1 MIKIIPLLFIPLFFL
16 IVYLGVENLTQKNF
30 ENGIN
35 NISEG
40 ENFIVKKNDN
50 SSPSVEILS
59 ENNHKEQKKIEDEKK
74 NSGSTKSIVDED
86 SKIKEKVQQSSN
98 VKKESKLKEIKQ
110 KKNQE
115 VDNFSKVLIQ
125 FGAFSRKDYAE
136 NSKIEIEKKI
146 KEKFKEVTL
155 DIDFIKD
162 KKLYKLVY
170 LAENKKLAKSICK
183 FSKNIKINCLIKS
196 K

>member
-35 NISEG
+35 NISEE

-74 NSGSTKSIVDED
+74 NSGSAKSIVDEE
-86 SKIKEKVQQSSN
+86 SKIKEKVQQSGN

>member
-74 NSGSTKSIVDED
+74 NSGSTKSIVDEE
-86 SKIKEKVQQSSN
+86 SKIKEKVQQSGN
-98 VKKESKLKEIKQ
+98 VNKESKLKEIKQ
-110 KKNQE
+110 KKIQE
-115 VDNFSKVLIQ
+115 VNNFSKVLIQ

-136 NSKIEIEKKI
+136 NSKLEIEKKI

-155 DIDFIKD
+155 DIDFIED

>member
-35 NISEG
+35 NISEE

-59 ENNHKEQKKIEDEKK
+59 ENNHKEQKKIENEKN
-74 NSGSTKSIVDED
+74 NSGSTKSIADED
-86 SKIKEKVQQSSN
+86 SKIKEKVQQSAN
-98 VKKESKLKEIKQ
+98 VNKESKLKETKQ
-110 KKNQE
+110 KKNQV
-115 VDNFSKVLIQ
+115 VDNLSKVLIQ

-136 NSKIEIEKKI
+136 NSKLEIEKKI

-155 DIDFIKD
+155 DIDFIED

>member
-74 NSGSTKSIVDED
+74 NSGSTKSIVDEE
-86 SKIKEKVQQSSN
+86 SKIKEKVQQSGN

-155 DIDFIKD
+155 DIDFIED

-170 LAENKKLAKSICK
+170 LAENIKLAKSICK

>member
-50 SSPSVEILS
+50 SSSSIQISS
-59 ENNHKEQKKIEDEKK
+59 ENKHKEQKKIEDEKT
-74 NSGSTKSIVDED
+74 NFGSKKSIVDKD
-86 SKIKEKVQQSSN
+86 SKIKEKVQQSGT

-146 KEKFKEVTL
+146 KEKFKEVKL

>member
-30 ENGIN
+30 ENETN
-35 NISEG
+35 NISE
-40 ENFIVKKNDN
+40 EEDFTMKKNDN
-50 SSPSVEILS
+50 SSPSIEISS

-74 NSGSTKSIVDED
+74 NSGSTKSIVDEE
-86 SKIKEKVQQSSN
+86 SKIKEKVQQSGN
-98 VKKESKLKEIKQ
+98 VNKESKLKEIKQ
-110 KKNQE
+110 KKIQE
-115 VDNFSKVLIQ
+115 VNNFSKVLIQ

-136 NSKIEIEKKI
+136 NSKLEIEKKI
-146 KEKFKEVTL
+146 KDKFKEVTL

>member
-30 ENGIN
+30 KNGIN
-35 NISEG
+35 NIDEE
-40 ENFIVKKNDN
+40 ENFIVKKKDN

-59 ENNHKEQKKIEDEKK
+59 ENNHKEQKKIENEKN
-74 NSGSTKSIVDED
+74 NSGSTKSIADED
-86 SKIKEKVQQSSN
+86 SKIKEKVQQSAN
-98 VKKESKLKEIKQ
+98 VNKESKLKETKQ

-115 VDNFSKVLIQ
+115 VDNLSKVLIQ

-136 NSKIEIEKKI
+136 NSKLEIEKKI
-146 KEKFKEVTL
+146 KEKFKEVKL

>member
-1 MIKIIPLLFIPLFFL
+1 MMKIIPLLFIPLFFL

-40 ENFIVKKNDN
+40 ENFIVKKNDD

-74 NSGSTKSIVDED
+74 NSGSAKSIVDEE
-86 SKIKEKVQQSSN
+86 SKIKEKVQQSGN

-155 DIDFIKD
+155 DIDFIND

>member
-30 ENGIN
+30 ENEIN
-35 NISEG
+35 NISEE
-40 ENFIVKKNDN
+40 ENFTVKKNDN
-50 SSPSVEILS
+50 SSPSIEVSS

-74 NSGSTKSIVDED
+74 NSGSTKSIVDEE
-86 SKIKEKVQQSSN
+86 SKIKEKVQQSGN
-98 VKKESKLKEIKQ
+98 VNKESKLKEIKQ
-110 KKNQE
+110 KKIQE
-115 VDNFSKVLIQ
+115 VNNFSKVLIQ

-136 NSKIEIEKKI
+136 NSKLEIEKKI
-146 KEKFKEVTL
+146 KDKFKEVTL

>member
-74 NSGSTKSIVDED
+74 NSGSAKSIVDEE
-86 SKIKEKVQQSSN
+86 SKIKEKVQQSGN

-155 DIDFIKD
+155 DIDFIED

-170 LAENKKLAKSICK
+170 LAENMKLAKSICK

>member
-1 MIKIIPLLFIPLFFL
+1 MMKIIPLLFIPLFFL

-74 NSGSTKSIVDED
+74 NSGSAKSIVDEE
-86 SKIKEKVQQSSN
+86 SKIKEKVQQSGN

-146 KEKFKEVTL
+146 KEKFKEVKL

>member
-74 NSGSTKSIVDED
+74 NSGSTKSIVEEE
-86 SKIKEKVQQSSN
+86 SKIKEKVQQSGN

-110 KKNQE
+110 KKNLE

>member
-50 SSPSVEILS
+50 SSLSAEILS

-74 NSGSTKSIVDED
+74 NSGSTKSIVDEE
-86 SKIKEKVQQSSN
+86 SKIKEKVQQSGN

>member
-30 ENGIN
+30 ENEIN
-35 NISEG
+35 NISEE
-40 ENFIVKKNDN
+40 ENFTVKKNDD
-50 SSPSVEILS
+50 SSPSIEVSS

-74 NSGSTKSIVDED
+74 NSGSTKSIVDEE
-86 SKIKEKVQQSSN
+86 SKIKEKVQQSGN

-146 KEKFKEVTL
+146 KEKFKEVKL

>member
-146 KEKFKEVTL
+146 KEKFKEVKL

>member
-74 NSGSTKSIVDED
+74 NSGSTKSIVDEE
-86 SKIKEKVQQSSN
+86 SKIKEKVQQSGN

-170 LAENKKLAKSICK
+170 LAKNKKLAKSICK

>member
-1 MIKIIPLLFIPLFFL
+1 MIKIVPLLFIPLFFL

-74 NSGSTKSIVDED
+74 NSGSTKSIVDEE
-86 SKIKEKVQQSSN
+86 SKIKEKVQQSGN

-136 NSKIEIEKKI
+136 NSKLEIEKKI

>member
-74 NSGSTKSIVDED
+74 NSGSAKSIVDEE
-86 SKIKEKVQQSSN
+86 SKIKEKVQQSGN
-98 VKKESKLKEIKQ
+98 VKKESELKEIKQ

-146 KEKFKEVTL
+146 KEKFKEVKL

>member
-16 IVYLGVENLTQKNF
+16 IVYLGVKNLTQKNF

-35 NISEG
+35 DASEE

-50 SSPSVEILS
+50 SSPSIQISS
-59 ENNHKEQKKIEDEKK
+59 ENKHKEQKKIEDEKT
-74 NSGSTKSIVDED
+74 NFGSTKSIVDKD
-86 SKIKEKVQQSSN
+86 SKIKEKVQQSGT

-136 NSKIEIEKKI
+136 NSKLEIEKKI

-155 DIDFIKD
+155 DIDFIED

-170 LAENKKLAKSICK
+170 LAENMKLAKSICK

>member
-1 MIKIIPLLFIPLFFL
+1 MIKIVPLLFIPLFFL

-74 NSGSTKSIVDED
+74 NSGSTKSIVDEE
-86 SKIKEKVQQSSN
+86 SKIKEKVQQSGN

-155 DIDFIKD
+155 DIDFIED

-170 LAENKKLAKSICK
+170 LAENIKLAKSICK

>member
-1 MIKIIPLLFIPLFFL
+1 MLKIIPLLFIPLFFL

-74 NSGSTKSIVDED
+74 NSGSTKSIVDEE
-86 SKIKEKVQQSSN
+86 SKIKEKVQQSGN

-115 VDNFSKVLIQ
+115 VDNFSKILIQ

-146 KEKFKEVTL
+146 KEKFKEVKL

>member
-59 ENNHKEQKKIEDEKK
+59 ENNHKEQKKVEDEKK
-74 NSGSTKSIVDED
+74 NFGSTESIVDEQ
-86 SKIKEKVQQSSN
+86 SKIKEKVQQSGN

-125 FGAFSRKDYAE
+125 FGAFSRKNYAE

>member
-59 ENNHKEQKKIEDEKK
+59 ENNHKEQKKIEYEKK
-74 NSGSTKSIVDED
+74 NSESRKGIVDEE
-86 SKIKEKVQQSSN
+86 SKIKEKVQQSVTVN
-98 VKKESKLKEIKQ
+98 KESKLKEIKK

-136 NSKIEIEKKI
+136 NSKLEIEKKI

-155 DIDFIKD
+155 DIDFIED

>member
-74 NSGSTKSIVDED
+74 NSGSAKSIVDEE
-86 SKIKEKVQQSSN
+86 SKIKEKVQQSGN

>member
-50 SSPSVEILS
+50 SSLSVEILS

-74 NSGSTKSIVDED
+74 NSGSTKSIVDEE
-86 SKIKEKVQQSSN
+86 SKIKEKVQQSGN

-110 KKNQE
+110 KKNLE
-115 VDNFSKVLIQ
+115 VDNFSKILIQ

-136 NSKIEIEKKI
+136 NSKLEIEKKI

-155 DIDFIKD
+155 DINFMKD

-170 LAENKKLAKSICK
+170 LAENKKVAKSICK

>member
-50 SSPSVEILS
+50 SSPSSEISS
-59 ENNHKEQKKIEDEKK
+59 ENIHKEQKKIEDEKK
-74 NSGSTKSIVDED
+74 NSGSTKSIVDEE
-86 SKIKEKVQQSSN
+86 SKIKEKVQQSAN
-98 VKKESKLKEIKQ
+98 VNKESKLKETKQ

-115 VDNFSKVLIQ
+115 VHNFSKVLIQ

-136 NSKIEIEKKI
+136 NSRLEIEKKI
-146 KEKFKEVTL
+146 KDKFKEVTL
-155 DIDFIKD
+155 DIDFIED

-170 LAENKKLAKSICK
+170 LAENMKLAKSICK

>member
-35 NISEG
+35 DTSEE

-50 SSPSVEILS
+50 PSPSIEISS
-59 ENNHKEQKKIEDEKK
+59 ENKHKEQKKIENEKK
-74 NSGSTKSIVDED
+74 NFGSTKSKVDEE
-86 SKIKEKVQQSSN
+86 SKIKEKVQQSGN

-115 VDNFSKVLIQ
+115 VDNFSKILIQ

-155 DIDFIKD
+155 DINFMKD

-170 LAENKKLAKSICK
+170 LAENKKVAKSICK

>member
-59 ENNHKEQKKIEDEKK
+59 ENNHKEQKKIEDKKK
-74 NSGSTKSIVDED
+74 NSGSTKSIIDEE
-86 SKIKEKVQQSSN
+86 SKIKEKVQQSGN

-136 NSKIEIEKKI
+136 NSKLEIEKKI

>member
-74 NSGSTKSIVDED
+74 NSGSTKSIVDEE
-86 SKIKEKVQQSSN
+86 SKIKEKVQQSGN

-115 VDNFSKVLIQ
+115 VDNFSKILIQ

>member
-74 NSGSTKSIVDED
+74 NSGSTKSIVDEE
-86 SKIKEKVQQSSN
+86 SKIKEKVQQSGN

-146 KEKFKEVTL
+146 KEKFKEVKL

>member
-74 NSGSTKSIVDED
+74 NSGSAKSIVDEE
-86 SKIKEKVQQSSN
+86 SKIKEKVQQSGN

-146 KEKFKEVTL
+146 KEKFKEVKL

>member
-1 MIKIIPLLFIPLFFL
+1 M
-16 IVYLGVENLTQKNF
+16 GVENLTQKNF

-50 SSPSVEILS
+50 SSPSVEISS

-86 SKIKEKVQQSSN
+86 SKIKEKVQQSGN

-136 NSKIEIEKKI
+136 NSKIEIEKK
-146 KEKFKEVTL
+146 
-155 DIDFIKD
+155 
-162 KKLYKLVY
+162 
-170 LAENKKLAKSICK
+170 N
-183 FSKNIKINCLIKS
+183 
-196 K
+196 

>member
-74 NSGSTKSIVDED
+74 NSGSAKSIVDEE
-86 SKIKEKVQQSSN
+86 SKIKEKVQQSGN

-146 KEKFKEVTL
+146 KEKFKEVKL

-170 LAENKKLAKSICK
+170 LAKNKKLAKSICK

>member
-35 NISEG
+35 NISEE

-50 SSPSVEILS
+50 SSPSIEISS

-74 NSGSTKSIVDED
+74 NSGSTKSIVDEE
-86 SKIKEKVQQSSN
+86 SKIKEKVQQSGN
-98 VKKESKLKEIKQ
+98 VNKESKLKEIKQ

-136 NSKIEIEKKI
+136 NSKLEIEKKI
-146 KEKFKEVTL
+146 KDKFKEVTL
-155 DIDFIKD
+155 DIDFIED

>member
-74 NSGSTKSIVDED
+74 NSGSTKSIVDEE
-86 SKIKEKVQQSSN
+86 SKIKEKVQQSGN

-155 DIDFIKD
+155 DIDFIED

-170 LAENKKLAKSICK
+170 LAENMKLAKSICK

>member
-1 MIKIIPLLFIPLFFL
+1 MIKIITLLFIPLFFL

-74 NSGSTKSIVDED
+74 NSGSTKSIVDEE
-86 SKIKEKVQQSSN
+86 SKIKEKVQQSGN

-155 DIDFIKD
+155 DIDFIED

-170 LAENKKLAKSICK
+170 LAENIKLAKSICK